1 MQNDISEDTVL
12 STQLPSSSFHLHLL
26 TMASID
32 LTARGAVTIRLLTL
46 ADRDACV
53 VVENA
58 CFTNPDHRATPDK
71 FSYRLT
77 VCPELCLGVFTHT
90 ADSDALL
97 PGTPSSSSAPSSGIL
112 VGHVIATRCATP
124 VLSDASMG
132 VPKDWR
138 ATVAAA
144 AAAAGTDAGTGAVVP
159 PPASSSSPLG
169 HQAAGSTVAVHS
181 LGIVPSLQ
189 GKGLGTKLMRAYL
202 ERMAAL
208 SASAG
213 SAKVDRVVL
222 ICQDYLVDYYTK
234 LGFTNNGPSEAQFG
248 GGGWFDMVSFL
259 SERSDTNVTS
269 NTLEFYT
276 I

>member
-1 MQNDISEDTVL
+1 
-12 STQLPSSSFHLHLL
+12 
-26 TMASID
+26 MASID
-32 LTARGAVTIRLLTL
+32 LTAPSAVTIRPLTV

-77 VCPELCLGVFTHT
+77 VCPELCLGVFVHT
-90 ADSDALL
+90 VGSETLL
-97 PGTPSSSSAPSSGIL
+97 PGTSLSSSSPTPSYGVL
-112 VGHVIATRCATP
+112 VGHVIATRCTTS

-138 ATVAAA
+138 ADVAAA
-144 AAAAGTDAGTGAVVP
+144 AAAADGADAIP
-159 PPASSSSPLG
+159 PPASSTLG
-169 HQAAGSTVAVHS
+169 HQVAGGTVAVHS

-208 SASAG
+208 SASPGAQ
-213 SAKVDRVVL
+213 KVDRVAL

-248 GGGWFDMVSFL
+248 GGGWFDMVSPF
-259 SERSDTNVTS
+259 T
-269 NTLEFYT
+269 
-276 I
+276 

>member
-1 MQNDISEDTVL
+1 MAS
-12 STQLPSSSFHLHLL
+12 ST
-26 TMASID
+26 TSID
-32 LTARGAVTIRLLTL
+32 LSAPGAVTIRPLTV

-77 VCPELCLGVFTHT
+77 VCPELCLGVFVHT
-90 ADSDALL
+90 ADSEALL
-97 PGTPSSSSAPSSGIL
+97 PAGSSSSSAAPSSGVM
-112 VGHVIATRCATP
+112 VGHVIATRCGAE

-138 ATVAAA
+138 AAVAAA
-144 AAAAGTDAGTGAVVP
+144 PAGSDAASAI
-159 PPASSSSPLG
+159 SSPLG

-189 GKGLGTKLMRAYL
+189 GKGLGTKLMKAYM

-208 SASAG
+208 SATAG
-213 SAKVDRVVL
+213 AQKIDRVAL

-234 LGFTNNGPSEAQFG
+234 LGFKNNGPSEAQFG
-248 GGGWFDMVSFL
+248 GGGWFDMY
-259 SERSDTNVTS
+259 
-269 NTLEFYT
+269 YT